1 MYVDLGLFADPEKTE
16 RATPHRRQKA
26 REEGQVAQSKDLN
39 SATALLAVSAVVY
52 FTFSKLYYQ
61 WGHIF
66 FVFTDAF
73 GTDGNL
79 SVTQAMGYLTEAFS
93 IALGWLALVMVAGIV
108 GAAVPSLLQTRF
120 AFSMKAIIPDLSKL
134 NPIEGIKRM
143 FSLRSV
149 FEFIKSIAKIAIIGY
164 IGYITIIAGWN
175 QYLMTSQESLLDS
188 SVIIG
193 NMIFQLIMKVG
204 LALLV
209 IGILDIFY
217 QRWEYERSLRMTKKE
232 VKDEMKDYE
241 GNPLVKRKQREKM
254 IMIARSR
261 MMQNV
266 KNADVIVTNPTH
278 IAVALEYKEDMNAPK
293 VIAKGAGE
301 VAERIKEIGSKY
313 GIPIIENPPLAR
325 ELFKSVEIGDEIPSR
340 LYKAVA
346 ELLVTV
352 YKMKNAV

>member
-1 MYVDLGLFADPEKTE
+1 MYINLELFADPEKTE

-26 REEGQVAQSKDLN
+26 REEGQVAQSRDLN

-52 FTFSKLYYQ
+52 FTFGKFYSS
-61 WGHIF
+61 WGHLF
-66 FVFTDAF
+66 FSFTSAF
-73 GTDGNL
+73 AGDGNI
-79 SVTQAMGYLTEAFS
+79 SVTEAMGYLTVAFS
-93 IALGWLALVMVAGIV
+93 LALGWLAFVMIAGIV

-120 AFSMKAIIPDLSKL
+120 TFSMKGIMPDFNKL

-149 FEFIKSIAKIAIIGY
+149 FEFVKSIAKISIIGY
-164 IGYITIIAGWN
+164 IGYITIVGEWN
-175 QYLMTSQESLLDS
+175 QYLITSQEDLLDS

-241 GNPLVKRKQREKM
+241 GNPLIKRKQREKM
-254 IMIARSR
+254 LMIARSR

-278 IAVALEYKEDMNAPK
+278 IAVALEYKDEMNAPK

-301 VAERIKEIGSKY
+301 VAERIKQIGSTY

-325 ELFKSVEIGDEIPSR
+325 ELFRDVEIGDEIPSR

-346 ELLVTV
+346 ELLVMV
-352 YKMKNAV
+352 YKMKNVV